1 VWPWCFQ
8 GVNHCHPSLHTE
20 KSRVYDSMFVG
31 IKKHIKSKGRLM
43 KKEKRVLEDDISF
56 ENYHNKQ
63 AELFRDEFE
72 EELRRRTALDDLF
85 MEELKRIQKMALI
98 GKLNPIHKQTLTE
111 WRELHPERFDNFCDQ
126 MKDENRQKLLHFLHL
141 DDDER

>member
-1 VWPWCFQ
+1 
-8 GVNHCHPSLHTE
+8 
-20 KSRVYDSMFVG
+20 
-31 IKKHIKSKGRLM
+31 
-43 KKEKRVLEDDISF
+43 
-56 ENYHNKQ
+56 
-63 AELFRDEFE
+63 
-72 EELRRRTALDDLF
+72 
-85 MEELKRIQKMALI
+85 MALI

>member
-1 VWPWCFQ
+1 
-8 GVNHCHPSLHTE
+8 
-20 KSRVYDSMFVG
+20 
-31 IKKHIKSKGRLM
+31 M

-72 EELRRRTALDDLF
+72 EELMRRTTVDDLF

-126 MKDENRQKLLHFLHL
+126 MDDENRQKLLHFLHL